1 LAQPHKL
8 PVDLPGMRAAIMVA
22 SHGSFLRASVSM
34 GISQSQLSRQVA
46 KLETYVGQKVF
57 HRHGRGVVLT
67 DFGRRILPRIQ
78 GLLSELQAFD
88 QLVRDARER
97 ISGDV
102 TVGAVPVI
110 SRRLTSSLVRRLQAT
125 YPDIKLRIL
134 EGYSGQIEEWLAAG
148 RVDIGVFNHYGASK
162 VGHADKLMRR
172 DVAVIGPPNHPLM
185 RRKDIGF
192 DSLRRIAIAMPPHP
206 NSLAEHIALIA
217 RERHVPL
224 NIALEAGTAS
234 LIQEAMLASGL
245 VTLAPADTYAQAI
258 RENRLAARRLRSP
271 VIEQTTWIA
280 TTTQHALSS
289 AVRTVE
295 ALIKEIL
302 RDAEVA

>member
-1 LAQPHKL
+1 
-8 PVDLPGMRAAIMVA
+8 
-22 SHGSFLRASVSM
+22 M

-46 KLETYVGQKVF
+46 KLETYVGRKIF

-110 SRRLTSSLVRRLQAT
+110 SRRLTSSLVRRLQAA

-162 VGHADKLMRR
+162 VSHADKLMRR

>member
-1 LAQPHKL
+1 MAQPHKL

>member
-1 LAQPHKL
+1 MAQPHKL

-110 SRRLTSSLVRRLQAT
+110 SRRLTSSLVRRLQAA

>member
-1 LAQPHKL
+1 MAQPHKL

-110 SRRLTSSLVRRLQAT
+110 SRRLTSSLVRRLQAA

-217 RERHVPL
+217 RERHVTL

>member
-1 LAQPHKL
+1 
-8 PVDLPGMRAAIMVA
+8 
-22 SHGSFLRASVSM
+22 M

>member
-1 LAQPHKL
+1 MAQPHKL

-46 KLETYVGQKVF
+46 KLETYVGRKIF

-110 SRRLTSSLVRRLQAT
+110 SRRLTSSLVRRLQAA

-162 VGHADKLMRR
+162 VSHADKLMRR